1 MSDSLFQLQN
11 INIQIKN
18 LSSLHETMLT
28 QMNGMNNIGNQL
40 ENIGIQMINMG
51 IQLLNIGVDEN
62 LINNLNLN
70 QQIQNMKFQLNN
82 IEYKIIKALI
92 LIHFK

>member
-18 LSSLHETMLT
+18 LSSLYETMLM

-51 IQLLNIGVDEN
+51 IQLLNYSILE
-62 LINNLNLN
+62 L
-70 QQIQNMKFQLNN
+70 MK
-82 IEYKIIKALI
+82 I
-92 LIHFK
+92 